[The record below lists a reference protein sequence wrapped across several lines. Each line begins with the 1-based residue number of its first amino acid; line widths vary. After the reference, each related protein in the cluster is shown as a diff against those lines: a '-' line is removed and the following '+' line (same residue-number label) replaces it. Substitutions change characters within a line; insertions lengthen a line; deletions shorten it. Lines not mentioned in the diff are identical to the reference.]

1 MKVQLLSFSRC
12 PNADAAREALRRALE
27 QVGLPPQFDDI
38 DVSAPDTSM
47 ALKNWGS
54 PTVLVNGRDVTGES
68 TPTGPSCRLYEDA
81 PTENRGI
88 PPIDA
93 IVRALAGARRP
104 RAHWLRS
111 LALVPGAVLAL
122 LPAVSCPAC
131 FAAYIGVMSAA
142 GLGFLVNER
151 VLAPLILL
159 FLTIG
164 VVGVAWST
172 RSHRKPGPLLL
183 TVLGSVAVVVGRI
196 LWSLPVVL
204 YGGIALLVGASLWN
218 LWEKRP
224 ISEPLVQLRF
234 ERKGVS
240 S

>member
-1 MKVQLLSFSRC
+1 MRIQLLSFPGC
-12 PNADAAREALRRALE
+12 PNSDAARETLRRALK
-27 QVGLPPQFDDI
+27 QVGLPPRFDDI
-38 DVSAPDTSM
+38 DVSAPGTPE
-47 ALKNWGS
+47 ALENWGS
-54 PTVLVNGRDVTGES
+54 PTILIDGHDVAGEA
-68 TPTGPSCRLYEDA
+68 TPTGPSCRLYECA
-81 PTENRGI
+81 LAESRGI

-93 IVRALAGARRP
+93 IVRALSGGQRR

-111 LALVPGAVLAL
+111 LAVLPGAALAL

-159 FLTIG
+159 FLAIG
-164 VVGVAWST
+164 VAGVTWST
-172 RSHRKPGPLLL
+172 RSHRQPGPLVL
-183 TVLGSVAVVVGRI
+183 TILGSVAVIIGRLI
-196 LWSLPVVL
+196 WRVPVVL
-204 YGGIALLVGASLWN
+204 YGGITLLVGASLWN
-218 LWEKRP
+218 LWIKRP
-224 ISEPLVQLRF
+224 SPEPLIQLRF